1 MQPENQSEKLLRL
14 IGQYK
19 AALWRLASS
28 YEAEFSRREDLVQ
41 EIALGLW
48 EAIPRFRGDCSERTW
63 LYRIAHNIAIS
74 QLASRRKREHQE
86 WPLSESLDRPGMTER
101 PDSALVVEEKR
112 QAMLAAIRALPTIDR
127 QIIMLHLEDLS
138 HEEIEEVTGLSRS
151 AIATRL
157 SRVRDRLAET
167 IRRKEI
173 RK

>member
-28 YEAEFSRREDLVQ
+28 YEAEISRREDLVQ
-41 EIALGLW
+41 ELALGLW